1 MGAWWNVADSNQSPQ
16 SELTNASMRIRNPL
30 PQKFLT
36 TEPGVGGRIKARPE
50 DFLVDELPLYEPE
63 GKGEH
68 LYLGI
73 EKSNVAHGELMSCIR
88 RHFNVS
94 ERDIGFAGMKDKVG
108 VTRQTISVLLPP
120 GSPEIPNT
128 DINHQRIKVLWAAR
142 HRNKIRLG
150 HLAGN
155 RFSIRIRDVEPSKAP
170 LVLRTLR
177 ILEKSG
183 VPNYFGAQRFG
194 YRLNNHLI
202 GAALLRGDWD
212 AMLRHLLGS
221 EGGNF
226 PLYQQPRR
234 ELFDKGRVAE
244 AAEQWTAADRSERIA
259 STRLAAGKSK
269 RDACLAVGETSLAFW
284 ISALQSAIF
293 NRVLDRRIES
303 NLFAQ
308 LIEGDIAFKHATR
321 GMFHV
326 TASEIA
332 GGELPARLAS
342 LEISPSGPLWGKDM
356 MQPTGSPGD
365 AEREALAAAGIPA
378 EIILTGK
385 HSPEGGRRPFRVSL
399 RDSSIEAGVDEHGNF
414 IRVAFDLPRGAYAT
428 IVMREIMKAEQ
439 LDSESADE

>member
-1 MGAWWNVADSNQSPQ
+1 
-16 SELTNASMRIRNPL
+16 MRIINPL
-30 PQKFLT
+30 PQQFLT
-36 TEPGVGGRIKARPE
+36 TDPGVGGRIKARPE

-108 VTRQTISVLLPP
+108 VTRQTLSVLLPP
-120 GSPEIPNT
+120 GSPEIPNV
-128 DINHQRIKVLWAAR
+128 DLQHNRIRVMWAAR

-170 LVLRTLR
+170 LALRTLR
-177 ILEKSG
+177 ALEQSG

-202 GAALLRGDWD
+202 GSAMLRGDWD

-226 PLYQQPRR
+226 PLYQRPRR
-234 ELFDKGRVAE
+234 ELFDAGKYAE
-244 AAEQWTAADRSERIA
+244 AAEQWTAADRAERIA
-259 STRLAAGKSK
+259 STRLAAGKSRK
-269 RDACLAVGETSLAFW
+269 DACLAVGETALAFW
-284 ISALQSAIF
+284 ISALQSAMF

-303 NLFAQ
+303 GLFAQ

-321 GMFHV
+321 GMFRV
-326 TASEIA
+326 TAEELA
-332 GGELPARLAS
+332 QGGLPARLAA
-342 LEISPSGPLWGKDM
+342 LEISPTGPLWGKDM
-356 MQPTGSPGD
+356 MQAGGTVGE
-365 AEREALAAAGIPA
+365 AEREALDAAGLPA
-378 EIILTGK
+378 DLMAVGK
-385 HSPEGGRRPFRVSL
+385 HSPQGGRRPLRVGL
-399 RDSSIEAGVDEHGNF
+399 QNATLEAGVDEHGKF

-428 IVMREIMKAEQ
+428 VVMREMMKAEQ
-439 LDSESADE
+439 FDAESAEE